1 LDVWIDERGDVACVK
16 VVRSIPV
23 DDQAAIDAVRRWKF
37 VPAAVGGQPIAV
49 VQEVRLQIGLR

>member
-1 LDVWIDERGDVACVK
+1 VK